1 MKLCPYFSVF
11 CSLVFSLCV
20 LVLGSRKGVMET
32 KVLYGKLRKSSAN
45 VFVAQ
50 NFCKYLEDR
59 DLWVESSC
67 CSYYIYCCSMYR
79 AFCKEKYSVWI
90 FNELHTH
97 YPFYFRSLFSFKQ
110 GSMHIMW
117 NLPMKAYAHVNMQRT
132 QKSQKAVYCINTR
145 HIT

>member
-32 KVLYGKLRKSSAN
+32 KVLHGKLRKSSAN

-59 DLWVESSC
+59 DL
-67 CSYYIYCCSMYR
+67 
-79 AFCKEKYSVWI
+79 
-90 FNELHTH
+90 
-97 YPFYFRSLFSFKQ
+97 
-110 GSMHIMW
+110 
-117 NLPMKAYAHVNMQRT
+117 
-132 QKSQKAVYCINTR
+132 
-145 HIT
+145 